1 MMKGH
6 DKIDLARTKLV
17 TAWLDPLL
25 LTIKQQSDTCASAA
39 AMYSIKMIRVASS
52 SSWVS
57 TCSAGSWTYRT
68 TDPRMKQFFT
78 AI

>member
-39 AMYSIKMIRVASS
+39 AMYSIKMNGSLTSS
-52 SSWVS
+52 SCV
-57 TCSAGSWTYRT
+57 
-68 TDPRMKQFFT
+68 F
-78 AI
+78 